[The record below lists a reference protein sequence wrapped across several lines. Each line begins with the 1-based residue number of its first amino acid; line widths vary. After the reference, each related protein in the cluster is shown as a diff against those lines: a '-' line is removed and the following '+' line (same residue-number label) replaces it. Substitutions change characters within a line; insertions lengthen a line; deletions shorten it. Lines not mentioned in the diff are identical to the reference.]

1 MIAASSVAFSHGPV
15 GILPAMTD
23 PTPLISVVIAVR
35 NGAATIQR
43 ALDSVFAQTYELI
56 EIVVID
62 GASTD
67 GTQAVIERN
76 AARIA
81 YHESEPD
88 RGIYDA
94 WNKALDHVTGDW
106 ICFLGADDR
115 YHADDVLAR
124 MAAAIA
130 ADEGPTTSSTARSTW
145 SVPTARSTGPAHSR
159 SGTSSR
165 RRAFRRGGM
174 IPHPATFHQQ
184 VVFDEHGRFDETFRI
199 AGDYEFLLR
208 ELLTRDALC
217 VDIHVVDMSIH
228 GISDRPSNRSLVQ
241 REIYRARYMHGL
253 VTTPAWRSPALARRL
268 FRVWL
273 TNTFGKDA
281 GLRARDAYRSL
292 TRRGLRRR

>member
-1 MIAASSVAFSHGPV
+1 
-15 GILPAMTD
+15 MTD

-35 NGAATIQR
+35 NGAATLQR
-43 ALDSVFAQTYELI
+43 ALDSVVGQTYERI

-67 GTQAVIERN
+67 GTPAIIEHN

-81 YHESEPD
+81 YHESKPD
-88 RGIYDA
+88 RGIYHA
-94 WNKALDHVTGDW
+94 WNKALDHVSGEW

-124 MAAAIA
+124 MAAVIT
-130 ADEGPTTSSTARSTW
+130 ADGGVHRIVYGTIDMVRPDG
-145 SVPTARSTGPAHSR
+145 SVDRTRAFEVWDER
-159 SGTSSR
+159 R

-174 IPHPATFHQQ
+174 IPHPATFHQAA
-184 VVFDEHGRFDETFRI
+184 VFDENGRFDESFRI

-208 ELLTRDALC
+208 ELLERDALC
-217 VDIHVVDMSIH
+217 VDVHVVDMSIH
-228 GISDRPSNRSLVQ
+228 GLSDRPSNRSLVQ
-241 REIYRARYMHGL
+241 REIYRARLMHGL

-273 TNTFGKDA
+273 TNTFGKDV

-292 TRRGLRRR
+292 TRLGRRR

>member
-1 MIAASSVAFSHGPV
+1 
-15 GILPAMTD
+15 MTD
-23 PTPLISVVIAVR
+23 PMPLISVVIAVR

-43 ALDSVFAQTYELI
+43 ALDSVFAQTYERI

-76 AARIA
+76 AERIA
-81 YHESEPD
+81 YRESEPD

-115 YHADDVLAR
+115 YHAPDVLAR
-124 MAAAIA
+124 IAAAMAADDGAHRIIYGTL
-130 ADEGPTTSSTARSTW
+130 DMVRPDG
-145 SVPTARSTGPAHSR
+145 SVDRTRAFEVWDDK
-159 SGTSSR
+159 R

-174 IPHPATFHQQ
+174 IPHPATFHQRA
-184 VVFDEHGRFDETFRI
+184 VFDDHGRFDDSFKI

-217 VDIHVVDMSIH
+217 VDIHVVDMSVH

-292 TRRGLRRR
+292 RRRFRRH